1 MCGIVVNNRTEP
13 KKKINTVS
21 LRAYCKLLYNFL
33 TCQLFPH
40 LFFLLNVFPSDFPS
54 HSFLHFDWMPNPKVL
69 YKYLYYYLTK
79 HTKHLYLFF
88 SPSQPR
94 EKGRMRFHKLQN
106 VQIALDFLR
115 HRQVGHIKRD
125 LGPLKPLETC
135 LNNGS
140 VLSRETSL
148 CSLTYITVVLFSQ
161 VKLVNIRNDDIADGN
176 PKLTLG
182 LIWTIILHF
191 QVSSSVSVVFHCIIA
206 LYHCL
211 WDLSAAVSPSP
222 WNQSEWI
229 LLFIIPLKKTTISNQ
244 NRILLLH
251 ILGAFKAIITH

>member
-1 MCGIVVNNRTEP
+1 MSFHLIFLPIRFSILTECRIQ
-13 KKKINTVS
+13 K
-21 LRAYCKLLYNFL
+21 
-33 TCQLFPH
+33 
-40 LFFLLNVFPSDFPS
+40 
-54 HSFLHFDWMPNPKVL
+54 
-69 YKYLYYYLTK
+69 YKYLYNYLTK

-251 ILGAFKAIITH
+251 ILGAFKAIVTH